1 MIEELEMGTHRP
13 RLRKILLLGSYGV
26 GKTHFIGTAPKPAL
40 VYSFDK
46 GFDTIAMTP
55 GIRVVSVLEGS
66 RQRPDGWTD
75 FRKRWQQTLKGELY
89 TWPDGRTE
97 PYRSIALDG
106 LGFLGDMCMNYY
118 QYMGQNV
125 DKKATYTQYQQILEN
140 VSDIVNDALR
150 LAEFVIATALVKVEK
165 DELTGEVLSLPAMAG
180 SIRDSIGAK
189 FDAVFYLYA
198 DKKPNGEEVFSAKTV
213 GGYREKAKIRLPS
226 DIRSVV
232 APTLP
237 NPNLEEILQMV
248 DTRIELVY
256 GDKPKPPEVQT
267 DMPKMQT
274 PITAGQTAAA
284 SSKPAVQVSPVR
296 PPLPARTASPIV
308 ARQRVQQTT
317 AVPAVPATPAAAPV
331 AVEVSEPTTT
341 KE

>member
-1 MIEELEMGTHRP
+1 MLEELDMSTHRP
-13 RLRKILLLGSYGV
+13 KMRKILLLGGYGS

-46 GFDTIAMTP
+46 GYDTVAMTP
-55 GIRVVSVLEGS
+55 GIRVVSVLEAS
-66 RQRPDGWTD
+66 RQKPEGWTD
-75 FRKRWQQTLKGELY
+75 FRRRWQQTLKGESY

-97 PYRSIALDG
+97 RYQTIALDG

-150 LAEFVIATALVKVEK
+150 IAEFVICTTLIKVEK
-165 DELTGEVLSLPAMAG
+165 DELTGEVLSLPAMTG

-189 FDAVFYLYA
+189 FDAVFYMYA
-198 DKKPNGEEVFSAKTV
+198 DKKPNGDEVFSAKTV

-232 APTLP
+232 APTLVDP
-237 NPNLEEILQMV
+237 DLGEILRLV
-248 DTRIELVY
+248 ATRISEVY
-256 GDKPKPPEVQT
+256 GDRPMPPEPVAKVQEVKV
-267 DMPKMQT
+267 PLAVNK
-274 PITAGQTAAA
+274 PSAPAKAAT
-284 SSKPAVQVSPVR
+284 QVAPSR
-296 PPLPARTASPIV
+296 PPMPARTASPIV
-308 ARQRVQQTT
+308 ARQREQAV
-317 AVPAVPATPAAAPV
+317 AVPAATPV
-331 AVEVSEPTTT
+331 AVVNQEAPTT